1 MKEAGRSVFFVT
13 IFIFDKKNHIKK
25 LVDRL
30 LLKGQKP
37 IKMTIQNV
45 DGRFLMV
52 FCALS

>member
-1 MKEAGRSVFFVT
+1 
-13 IFIFDKKNHIKK
+13 
-25 LVDRL
+25 
-30 LLKGQKP
+30 LKGQKP